1 MKNRKHIFLYTLLI
15 IIIIL
20 LTSCTQKTVSKEQVQ
35 EEFEHYTNTF
45 FIEEIRE
52 NTLNLHYTLAYPEN
66 YGIDDYPI
74 TFGEFSSE
82 SFEASFDELET
93 YKDELKTFEYIALT
107 KEQQLTYDI
116 LLDYMD
122 TELEA
127 RDLFLYTEIL
137 GPSLG
142 YQSQLPILL
151 AEYTFRRETDIK
163 DYLNLLEQLDDF
175 YEEIIEF
182 QKDKSAAGLFMSDY
196 LADEIIL
203 QCETFIGNSESN
215 YLIELFDERIDQFPS
230 LSTQSKESYKKVN
243 KNIVETDVVNAY
255 KILINGLKALKGT
268 GRNEG
273 GLSNYEYGKDYYE
286 YLVKTSTG
294 SSKSIPSLQKLT
306 DDFIMKNINDM
317 YSILVINP
325 DLYTELDSYAFHLT
339 DPDEILTD
347 LSTKMS
353 KDFPP
358 LLDTN
363 YTVKYVHESL
373 EKNLSPAFYLTPPID
388 DMSENVI
395 YINGKYSSY
404 EIYTTLAHE
413 GYPGHLYQTLYTTS
427 KDLSLIR
434 NLLSYSGYVEGWAT
448 YVEYYSYDL
457 SGLNPNLSQLLKFN
471 SAASLGL
478 YAYIDMSVNYDGW
491 GLNEVANY
499 LHDYGIEDEEIIK
512 EIFYA
517 MVEAP
522 ANYLC
527 YFIGYLEILE
537 LKEMAEDSLGKNFSL
552 IEFHDSLLSIGPA
565 PFYVI
570 KEYLFEELN

>member
-1 MKNRKHIFLYTLLI
+1 
-15 IIIIL
+15 
-20 LTSCTQKTVSKEQVQ
+20 
-35 EEFEHYTNTF
+35 
-45 FIEEIRE
+45 
-52 NTLNLHYTLAYPEN
+52 
-66 YGIDDYPI
+66 
-74 TFGEFSSE
+74 
-82 SFEASFDELET
+82 
-93 YKDELKTFEYIALT
+93 
-107 KEQQLTYDI
+107 
-116 LLDYMD
+116 
-122 TELEA
+122 
-127 RDLFLYTEIL
+127 
-137 GPSLG
+137 
-142 YQSQLPILL
+142 
-151 AEYTFRRETDIK
+151 
-163 DYLNLLEQLDDF
+163 
-175 YEEIIEF
+175 
-182 QKDKSAAGLFMSDY
+182 
-196 LADEIIL
+196 
-203 QCETFIGNSESN
+203 
-215 YLIELFDERIDQFPS
+215 
-230 LSTQSKESYKKVN
+230 
-243 KNIVETDVVNAY
+243 
-255 KILINGLKALKGT
+255 
-268 GRNEG
+268 
-273 GLSNYEYGKDYYE
+273 
-286 YLVKTSTG
+286 
-294 SSKSIPSLQKLT
+294 
-306 DDFIMKNINDM
+306 
-317 YSILVINP
+317 
-325 DLYTELDSYAFHLT
+325 
-339 DPDEILTD
+339 
-347 LSTKMS
+347 
-353 KDFPP
+353 
-358 LLDTN
+358 
-363 YTVKYVHESL
+363 
-373 EKNLSPAFYLTPPID
+373 
-388 DMSENVI
+388 MSENVI
-395 YINGKYSSY
+395 YINGKYSSN